1 MHGMDRNDERWRQ
14 QRPLRWYEWLMVL
27 LLLTL
32 VNGVRAQPVHKCVG
46 DSGEVA
52 YQDLPCSAGSLE
64 TAIEIEPAPA
74 YAPSPEYAVERVAA
88 RRVPTAR
95 ASRAEAP
102 PTSFECRSADGQVFF
117 RHGGCPHSI
126 PARNGAPP
134 PPRAGGSA
142 KSGSAKAG
150 GSVSV
155 SSRRVDR
162 DEACRQIHRA
172 GSIGRAGHEHDEDVG
187 TYERNLGRDP
197 CR

>member
-1 MHGMDRNDERWRQ
+1 MDRNDDNGWRP

-27 LLLTL
+27 LLL
-32 VNGVRAQPVHKCVG
+32 VIANGVRAQPVYKCVG
-46 DSGEVA
+46 AGGAVA
-52 YQDLPCSAGSLE
+52 YQDRACAE
-64 TAIEIEPAPA
+64 DQQVRVIELDPAPA
-74 YAPSPEYAVERVAA
+74 FAPSPEYAVERVTAGRA
-88 RRVPTAR
+88 RTAR

-126 PARNGAPP
+126 PASHGAPP
-134 PPRAGGSA
+134 SQRASGKG
-142 KSGSAKAG
+142 KSGGANAG

-155 SSRRVDR
+155 SSRRIDR